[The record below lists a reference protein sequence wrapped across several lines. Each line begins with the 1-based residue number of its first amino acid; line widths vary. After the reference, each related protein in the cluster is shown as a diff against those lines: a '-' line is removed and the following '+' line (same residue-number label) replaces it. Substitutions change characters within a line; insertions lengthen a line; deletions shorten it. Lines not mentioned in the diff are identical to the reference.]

1 MPAAS
6 PLPRAPSVLTLSS
19 AADLLTERGCPV
31 CRYAAE
37 AADRYLV
44 WFALEA
50 HADSVFITRLG
61 ASLGMCA
68 RHTRGLM
75 SQPGAAARL
84 TAVYQ
89 YILQAAQAP
98 LAGPNRR
105 PAACPGCAH
114 DQAAAARA
122 LGTLL
127 EGLEEPGV
135 QARCRDVGGLCVPH
149 AHAAALARRQCRAA
163 AWLVRVTIDSL
174 HGPARP
180 LAVLAGGPDHDAAVR
195 ARLRA
200 RLPPPGHAPSD
211 AACRVCA
218 AVAGQERDQLTSLD
232 PAGSPAW
239 AGACLCPRHLR
250 DAVLTAPDDFVGL
263 LTSQAK
269 QQAARL
275 AASARGKPL
284 VRRRRRPLAGG
295 CPVCQACEGA
305 AQRELR
311 YLADMPAGPGAGD
324 WPGTLCVR
332 HVLALRPAR
341 SPAARAAA
349 ALAARRADA
358 LTAELA
364 TAFRKGTWEHRHEP
378 RGREATAWQRAAV
391 FLDGGV
397 SGGAPA

>member
-50 HADSVFITRLG
+50 HADSVMITRLG
-61 ASLGMCA
+61 VSLGMCA

-84 TAVYQ
+84 TAAYQ
-89 YILQAAQAP
+89 YILQAAQAR
-98 LAGPNRR
+98 LAGPNHR

-114 DQAAAARA
+114 DQAAATRA

-149 AHAAALARRQCRAA
+149 AHAAALVRRQRHAA
-163 AWLVRVTIDSL
+163 AWLVQVTIDSL

-200 RLPPPGHAPSD
+200 RLPPPGHAPS
-211 AACRVCA
+211 AGACRVCA
-218 AVAGQERDQLTSLD
+218 AAAGQERDQLTSLD
-232 PAGSPAW
+232 LADSLAW
-239 AGACLCPRHLR
+239 ASACLCPRHLR
-250 DAVLTAPDDFVGL
+250 DAALTAPDDSAGL
-263 LTSQAK
+263 LTSQAR

-275 AASARGKPL
+275 AAAARSKPL
-284 VRRRRRPLAGG
+284 VPGWRRRLAGE
-295 CPVCQACEGA
+295 CPVCQACEAA

-311 YLADMPAGPGAGD
+311 DLADMPAGPGAAD
-324 WPGTLCVR
+324 WPGMLCVR
-332 HVLALRPAR
+332 HVLALRPTG

-358 LTAELA
+358 LAAELA
-364 TAFRKGTWEHRHEP
+364 AAFRKGTWAHRHEP
-378 RGREATAWQRAAV
+378 KGREATAWQRAAV

-397 SGGAPA
+397 CGGTPA

>member
-50 HADSVFITRLG
+50 HADSVMITRLG
-61 ASLGMCA
+61 VSLGMCA

-89 YILQAAQAP
+89 YILQAAQAR
-98 LAGPNRR
+98 LAGRTHR

-114 DQAAAARA
+114 DQAAASRA

-135 QARCRDVGGLCVPH
+135 QARRRDVGGLCVPH
-149 AHAAALARRQCRAA
+149 AHAAALVRRQRRAA
-163 AWLVRVTIDSL
+163 AWLAQVTIDSL
-174 HGPARP
+174 HGSARP

-200 RLPPPGHAPSD
+200 RLPPPGHTSPA

-218 AVAGQERDQLTSLD
+218 AAACQERDQLTPLD
-232 PAGSPAW
+232 LVGSPAW
-239 AGACLCPRHLR
+239 ASGCLCPRHLR
-250 DAVLTAPDDFVGL
+250 DAALTAPDDSADL
-263 LTSQAK
+263 LTSQARH
-269 QQAARL
+269 QAARL
-275 AASARGKPL
+275 AASAHGKPL
-284 VRRRRRPLAGG
+284 IPGRRRQVGG
-295 CPVCQACEGA
+295 CPVCQACEAA

-311 YLADMPAGPGAGD
+311 DLADMPAGPGAAD
-324 WPGTLCVR
+324 WPGMLCVR
-332 HVLALRPAR
+332 HVLADRPTG

-358 LTAELA
+358 LAAELA
-364 TAFRKGTWEHRHEP
+364 AAFRKGTRAHRHEP
-378 RGREATAWQRAAV
+378 KGREATAWQRAAV

-397 SGGAPA
+397 SGGTPA